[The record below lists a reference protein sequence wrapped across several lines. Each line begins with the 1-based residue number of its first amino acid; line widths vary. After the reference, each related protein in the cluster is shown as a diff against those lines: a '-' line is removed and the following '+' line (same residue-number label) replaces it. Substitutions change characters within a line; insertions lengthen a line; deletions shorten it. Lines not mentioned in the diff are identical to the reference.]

1 MENKK
6 RKVFIKVS
14 LVLLLICLFQFATRG
29 EETKDHQLES
39 WEGEEWLGGD
49 FSDVECGEVIIH
61 ISFSEEAR
69 KVLGTCEE
77 PVNVLIR
84 SEGTWWTYGGRDWYS
99 DIVQVTFDKINGYQL
114 RKKLPYGRYAIND
127 MYYLGNVNSSD
138 YAYPCPIVFE
148 LSEEEPEIPVF
159 FEFKKQ
165 EKIEGST
172 VINGNYY
179 IKLYN
184 EYKKKGLNP
193 YGKILIHAAPE
204 DLEGEYFVVV
214 EVAEGRS
221 QKITEIHYFGKTN
234 DYTYMAELYPGI
246 YQIHRV
252 YYIDRE
258 GNVLG
263 EDEEIKNFE
272 FEALPQSDV
281 IEVNLKIRE
290 NQEKVPVIAET
301 EASKEIIE
309 INLNK
314 KIDLENRIRL
324 IIYHLTALM
333 VMAGLISAVRYFW
346 REL

>member
-1 MENKK
+1 M
-6 RKVFIKVS
+6 
-14 LVLLLICLFQFATRG
+14 
-29 EETKDHQLES
+29 
-39 WEGEEWLGGD
+39 
-49 FSDVECGEVIIH
+49 
-61 ISFSEEAR
+61 
-69 KVLGTCEE
+69 
-77 PVNVLIR
+77 
-84 SEGTWWTYGGRDWYS
+84 
-99 DIVQVTFDKINGYQL
+99 
-114 RKKLPYGRYAIND
+114 
-127 MYYLGNVNSSD
+127 
-138 YAYPCPIVFE
+138 
-148 LSEEEPEIPVF
+148 
-159 FEFKKQ
+159 
-165 EKIEGST
+165 
-172 VINGNYY
+172 
-179 IKLYN
+179 
-184 EYKKKGLNP
+184 
-193 YGKILIHAAPE
+193 
-204 DLEGEYFVVV
+204 
-214 EVAEGRS
+214 
-221 QKITEIHYFGKTN
+221 EIHYFGKTN

-263 EDEEIKNFE
+263 EDEEIRNFE

-290 NQEKVPVIAET
+290 NQAKVPVIAET